1 MSHLLYICPMSAH
14 NEKPLEGAILEF
26 LRYYGL
32 EGKYNDMKV
41 INAWKPVVGKMIAN
55 HTMDLYIQRKTL
67 FVKLD
72 SDALRNELSYNKSL
86 LLLKLNEAAGKQIIT
101 DIVFR

>member
-1 MSHLLYICPMSAH
+1 MS
-14 NEKPLEGAILEF
+14 NNNQQPLEGAIMEF

-32 EGKYNDMKV
+32 EEKYNDMKV
-41 INAWKPVVGKMIAN
+41 INAWKDVVGKMIAS
-55 HTMDLYIQRKTL
+55 HTMDLFVQRKVL

-72 SDALRNELSYNKSL
+72 SDALRSELAYSKSL
-86 LLLKLNEAAGKQIIT
+86 LIEKLNEAAGKNVIQ

>member
-1 MSHLLYICPMSAH
+1 MQYFCLMSAS
-14 NEKPLEGAILEF
+14 NKPPLEGAIMEF

-32 EGKYNDMKV
+32 EEKYNDMKV
-41 INAWKPVVGKMIAN
+41 VHAWKDVVGKMIAS
-55 HTMDLYIQRKTL
+55 HTMDLYVQRKVL

-72 SDALRNELSYNKSL
+72 SDALRNELAYSKSL
-86 LLLKLNEAAGKQIIT
+86 LIEKLNDAAGRQIIQ